1 MKYDFDQIISR
12 DGTNNEKFDKR
23 ECLFG
28 RADVIPL
35 WVADMDFAAAPGIID
50 ALRERLEHPI
60 LGYTYRSDGFFN
72 ALIDWVRRRN
82 GWKIEREWMDFVPGV
97 VPGLVFAMR
106 AFSSPGDGIVIQP
119 PVYHPFAGQIRRN
132 GRVVVNNP
140 VQLRNGRYT
149 IDFEDLDRKLAG
161 ARAFM
166 MCNPH
171 NPTGR
176 VFTPQEL
183 TRIGELCVK
192 HDVLILSDEIHSDI
206 VFKPHRHTHIAALD
220 EAFARRTLT
229 FLAPSKT
236 FNIAGLST
244 AVVITPDDS
253 LRRRLRQ
260 EFDKLHADQ
269 GNIFGNVA
277 LEAAYTRGEA
287 WVEEMTEYIDGNM
300 SYVIDFLRERIPGVD
315 VVRAEGTYL
324 MWLDFRRWGISH
336 EELCRFMIHEAGL
349 GLNEGSMFGEEGRGF
364 MRMNVATQRAVV
376 EQAMRQLAAACDKRK

>member
-23 ECLFG
+23 ERLFG

-132 GRVVVNNP
+132 GRVVINNP
-140 VQLRNGRYT
+140 VQFRNGRYA

-176 VFTPQEL
+176 VFTLQEL